1 MKYLFWGFLIA
12 LLFTMIMSPGTF
24 APVRMPVGIGDNRPS
39 AMGTKRMEGGI
50 PEIDVV
56 DSNGLAR
63 YAIKV
68 SDKHGNRNVQFPHN
82 D

>member
-1 MKYLFWGFLIA
+1 
-12 LLFTMIMSPGTF
+12 
-24 APVRMPVGIGDNRPS
+24 
-39 AMGTKRMEGGI
+39 MGNKRMEGGI

-56 DSNGLAR
+56 DSNGLSR